1 MSTNYYWQL
10 DHCKT
15 CGRSDEPVHICKSM
29 TSWASKVEWDDEL
42 NRYVPT
48 ITSVFAWAQWLR
60 FNNNAGYI
68 VDEYGQEYEVEHFI
82 EMAERVPMEA
92 RRRQYDWCAENPGY
106 AGEAGI
112 SDRPALRKHWLDAA
126 GFTFYGGEF
135 S

>member
-29 TSWASKVEWDDEL
+29 TSWNARMEWDDES
-42 NRYVPT
+42 NCEVPT
-48 ITSVFAWAQWLR
+48 MVSVQAWADWLR
-60 FNNNAGYI
+60 FQNKAGYI

-82 EMAERVPMEA
+82 EMVERVPMEA
-92 RRRQYDWCAENPGY
+92 RRRQYDWCLQNPGHSTFSRV
-106 AGEAGI
+106 
-112 SDRPALRKHWLDAA
+112 SDGPATGRHWLDSE
-126 GFTFYGGEF
+126 GFTFYGGAF